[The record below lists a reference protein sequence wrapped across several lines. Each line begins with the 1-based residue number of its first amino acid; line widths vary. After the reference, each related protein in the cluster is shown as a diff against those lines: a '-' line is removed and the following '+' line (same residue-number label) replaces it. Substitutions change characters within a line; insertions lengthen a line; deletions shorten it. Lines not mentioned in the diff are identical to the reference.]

1 MFVMARA
8 GFIALALIASSPPA
22 RGTTLTGSPGAPDGA
37 SLPAF
42 GSQFHATWTD
52 YTDRQRTVVL
62 DRLEQAGVEWVRID
76 VGWETLQPRRPGR
89 FVSWYFDLLES
100 AVDEANERGLSV
112 LVTVFATPR
121 WASGDGDAAMPPRDP
136 SDYGSLVGRL
146 ARSFEGRVDA
156 YEVWNEPNSEAFF
169 KGTPADYVALLK
181 AAHSAIK
188 EADPRAEVVAGSTQY
203 NDDAYLEAVYEAG
216 GGDYFD
222 VWSTHPY
229 MGKSDAPP
237 DEPDDGTPYMLD
249 HVRTVQGVMTENG
262 DGDLPIWFTEFGW
275 SSHTTSAEA
284 PAYRRGVTKT
294 KQAEYLV
301 RALRFVAEEHP
312 YVPVMI
318 WYTERNKNTG
328 DRHEDN
334 YGLLT
339 RRLRPKPA
347 YRAVRDLLS
356 ETRA

>member
-1 MFVMARA
+1 MVRAAFV
-8 GFIALALIASSPPA
+8 ALTLLASSLPVGA
-22 RGTTLTGSPGAPDGA
+22 TTVKAPVGAPDAGT
-37 SLPAF
+37 LPAF
-42 GSQFHATWTD
+42 GTQFHATWTD

-62 DRLEQAGVEWVRID
+62 DRLERAGVEWVRID

-100 AVDEANERGLSV
+100 AVDQANDRGISV

-121 WASGDGDAAMPPRDP
+121 WASGDADSAVPPRDA
-136 SDYGSLVGRL
+136 SEYGSLVGRL
-146 ARSFEGRVDA
+146 ARHFEGRIDA

-169 KGTPADYVALLK
+169 KGTPTDYVELLK
-181 AAHSAIK
+181 AAYRAVN

-203 NDDAYLEAVYEAG
+203 NDDAYLEAVYDAG
-216 GGDYFD
+216 GGGYFD

-229 MGKSDAPP
+229 MGRSDAPP
-237 DEPDDGTPYMLD
+237 DEPDDGTQYMLD
-249 HVRTVQGVMTENG
+249 HVRTVRGVMTAHG

-275 SSHTTSAEA
+275 SSHTTRDEA
-284 PAYRRGVTKT
+284 PAYRRGVTKAE
-294 KQAEYLV
+294 QAEYLV
-301 RALRFVAEEHP
+301 RALRFVAKEHP

-334 YGLLT
+334 YGLMT

-347 YRAVRDLLS
+347 YRAARELLGES
-356 ETRA
+356 KS